1 MPDLK
6 PITALGGD
14 TARRLHHGAL
24 ELEENTELALASLAL
39 RRGATQPTL
48 CGIDLPGPGA
58 WAQSDEIAAFSTGPD
73 QWMVEG
79 QNRADSDFASEVAA
93 LCPGCAVTQQ
103 TDGFAAFEIRSSA
116 GETPI
121 LQLMAKLVN
130 IDPIRFPSGSAKRTS
145 LEHMSVFVIRRAAHH
160 IAILGMRSAAGSIW
174 HALERHILRTGDGKP

>member
-24 ELEENTELALASLAL
+24 ALEENTELALASLAL
-39 RRGATQPTL
+39 RGGATQPAPF
-48 CGIDLPGPGA
+48 GIDLPGPGA
-58 WAQSDEIAAFSTGPD
+58 WAQSGEIAAFWTGPD

-79 QNRADSDFASEVAA
+79 QNRAGSDFASAVGA
-93 LCPGCAVTQQ
+93 LCPDCSVTEQ
-103 TDGFAAFEIRSSA
+103 TDGFAVFEIRSSA
-116 GETPI
+116 GERPI

-130 IDPIRFPSGSAKRTS
+130 IDPIRFPPGCATRTG

-174 HALERHILRTGDGKP
+174 HALESHIRRIEDREP